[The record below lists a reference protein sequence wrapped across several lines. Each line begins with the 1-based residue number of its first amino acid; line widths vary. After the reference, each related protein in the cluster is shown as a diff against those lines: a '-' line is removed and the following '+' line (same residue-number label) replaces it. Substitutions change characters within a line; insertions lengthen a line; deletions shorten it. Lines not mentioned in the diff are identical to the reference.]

1 MSNKLLT
8 LSSLKSLDSKNFNET
23 IQIFLSDGS
32 TLLLDKKFRKTTIES
47 ILNRLS
53 EIHKIV
59 QNDKS
64 LENLDLEK
72 FTQLL
77 LILNFTSLKSLEL
90 NSLQEELVVMNL
102 LVDNELLEEI
112 ILKFDENCKEQI
124 EYFNKQTF
132 LILQKRLDA
141 MSQQEEFMKIL
152 NEEIEKQ
159 KLLELGENVDL
170 KLNEDTEM
178 MDIINKID
186 DNLDVLKTIG
196 IETNNKE
203 LELYTNKNIKKPGI
217 L

>member
-8 LSSLKSLDSKNFNET
+8 LSTLKQLDSKNFNET

-178 MDIINKID
+178 IDIINKID
-186 DNLDVLKTIG
+186 DNLDDDI
-196 IETNNKE
+196 
-203 LELYTNKNIKKPGI
+203 
-217 L
+217 

>member
-32 TLLLDKKFRKTTIES
+32 TLLLDKKFRKTTIEL

-186 DNLDVLKTIG
+186 DNLGDDINNESTEETDELVNK
-196 IETNNKE
+196 IEITDTE
-203 LELYTNKNIKKPGI
+203 
-217 L
+217 